1 MKKLLICFL
10 TAFTLISSTTLP
22 SFADTLS
29 DSKVKYNQ
37 ISDQIKNLDDKISEL
52 DSQINTFNTKIKTN
66 KDRISSV
73 EKEIDTTQLKIK
85 STEKQIDEGQA
96 VLSNRL
102 RAVYKSGN
110 YSLSSYVAF
119 IFDSNGLGDLLE
131 RINTISKI
139 VDADNIM
146 ITQLKDNSKSLR
158 NDAKNLVA
166 KKEEIV
172 KLNDENK
179 ENLKTVVAKQNDLK
193 ESKAKFDKEKSKI
206 QAVIKENEEKLIN
219 YPINVINNSS
229 SSINDLQ
236 NAVTTLRELLP
247 QLSTSSVKDNANSYI
262 SKGNDLISKKKAE
275 EKAAKERAEKEA
287 RERAE
292 REAREKAEQNKHNSN
307 SNKNNNSSNKHNNSS
322 NNSSNN
328 SNKNNNSSSSNNSNN
343 NASNNN
349 SSNNSSSNNNSS
361 SSNNNSN
368 SNTSSSKKT
377 LTMEATAYSGH
388 TTTAMGLRPVREP
401 NGIST
406 VAVDSS
412 VIPLGS
418 KVYVEGYGV
427 AIASDTGGAIIG
439 NKIDLFMNS
448 EAECLQFGR
457 RPVTVKILA
466 YPGEW

>member
-1 MKKLLICFL
+1 MKKILICFL
-10 TAFTLISSTTLP
+10 TAFTLMSSTTLP

-52 DSQINTFNTKIKTN
+52 DSEINALNNKIKTN

-119 IFDSNGLGDLLE
+119 IFESEGLGDLIE

-146 ITQLKDNSKSLR
+146 ITQLKDNSASLK

-172 KLNDENK
+172 KLNDENN

-193 ESKAKFDKEKSKI
+193 ESKAKFDKEKSKV

-219 YPINVINNSS
+219 YAVNVISSSS

-236 NAVTTLRELLP
+236 NAVTTLKELLP
-247 QLSTSSVKDNANSYI
+247 QISTSSVKDKANSYI
-262 SKGNDLISKKKAE
+262 SKGNDLINKKKDE
-275 EKAAKERAEKEA
+275 ERAAKEK
-287 RERAE
+287 AE
-292 REAREKAEQNKHNSN
+292 REAREKAEREAQ
-307 SNKNNNSSNKHNNSS
+307 
-322 NNSSNN
+322 NN
-328 SNKNNNSSSSNNSNN
+328 SNKNNNSNSSNSNSNSSNNSSNSNSSSNNSNN
-343 NASNNN
+343 TT
-349 SSNNSSSNNNSS
+349 SNNSSNSS
-361 SSNNNSN
+361 SSNNTNSSN
-368 SNTSSSKKT
+368 SNTSGKKT
-377 LTMEATAYSGH
+377 FTMEATAYSGH
-388 TTTAMGLRPVREP
+388 NTTAMGLRPVREP

-427 AIASDTGGAIIG
+427 AIASDTGGAIKG

-448 EAECLQFGR
+448 ESECLQFGR
-457 RPVTVKILA
+457 RPVTVTILA

>member
-1 MKKLLICFL
+1 MKKILICFL
-10 TAFTLISSTTLP
+10 TAFTLISSTALP

-37 ISDQIKNLDDKISEL
+37 ISEQIRDLDDKISDL
-52 DSQINTFNTKIKTN
+52 DSQINTLNDRIKTN
-66 KDRISSV
+66 KDRIKSV
-73 EKEIDTTQLKIK
+73 EKEINTTQLKIK

-102 RAVYKSGN
+102 RAAYKSGN

-119 IFDSNGLGDLLE
+119 VFDSDGLGDLLE

-146 ITQLKDNSKSLR
+146 ISQLKDNSASLQ

-166 KKEEIV
+166 KKAEIV
-172 KLNDENK
+172 KLNEENN

-219 YPINVINNSS
+219 YPINVINTSS

-236 NAVTTLRELLP
+236 NAVTTLKELLP
-247 QLSTSSVKDNANSYI
+247 QLSTSSVKDKTNSYI

-275 EKAAKERAEKEA
+275 EKAAKEKAEKEA
-287 RERAE
+287 REKA
-292 REAREKAEQNKHNSN
+292 AKEKAEAEK
-307 SNKNNNSSNKHNNSS
+307 NKNN
-322 NNSSNN
+322 
-328 SNKNNNSSSSNNSNN
+328 
-343 NASNNN
+343 SNNN
-349 SSNNSSSNNNSS
+349 SSNNSSNSQNNNNNNNSS
-361 SSNNNSN
+361 NNSNSNSNNTTSNNSSNSNNNSN
-368 SNTSSSKKT
+368 SNASAKKT
-377 LTMEATAYSGH
+377 FTMEATAYSGH
-388 TTTAMGLRPVREP
+388 NTTAMGLRPVREP

-427 AIASDTGGAIIG
+427 AIASDTGGAIKG

>member
-1 MKKLLICFL
+1 MKKILICFL
-10 TAFTLISSTTLP
+10 TAFTLMSSTTLP

-52 DSQINTFNTKIKTN
+52 DSEINALNNKIKTN

-119 IFDSNGLGDLLE
+119 IFESEGLGDLIE

-146 ITQLKDNSKSLR
+146 ITQLKDNSASLK

-172 KLNDENK
+172 KLNDENN

-193 ESKAKFDKEKSKI
+193 KSKAKFDKEKSKV

-219 YPINVINNSS
+219 YAVNVISSSS

-236 NAVTTLRELLP
+236 NAVTTLKELLP
-247 QLSTSSVKDNANSYI
+247 QISTSSVKDKANSYI
-262 SKGNDLISKKKAE
+262 SKGNDLINKKKDE
-275 EKAAKERAEKEA
+275 ERVAKEK
-287 RERAE
+287 AE
-292 REAREKAEQNKHNSN
+292 REAREKAEREAQ
-307 SNKNNNSSNKHNNSS
+307 
-322 NNSSNN
+322 NN
-328 SNKNNNSSSSNNSNN
+328 SNKNNNSNSSNSNSNSSNNSSSSNSSSNNSNN
-343 NASNNN
+343 TT
-349 SSNNSSSNNNSS
+349 SNNSSNSS
-361 SSNNNSN
+361 SSNNTNSSN
-368 SNTSSSKKT
+368 SNTSGKKT
-377 LTMEATAYSGH
+377 FTMEATAYSGH
-388 TTTAMGLRPVREP
+388 NTTAMGLRPVREP

-427 AIASDTGGAIIG
+427 AIASDTGGAIKG

-448 EAECLQFGR
+448 ESECLQFGR
-457 RPVTVKILA
+457 RPVTVTILA

>member
-1 MKKLLICFL
+1 MKKILICFL
-10 TAFTLISSTTLP
+10 TAFTLMSSTTLP

-52 DSQINTFNTKIKTN
+52 DSEINALNNKIKTN

-119 IFDSNGLGDLLE
+119 IFESEGLGDLIE

-146 ITQLKDNSKSLR
+146 ITQLKDNSASLK

-172 KLNDENK
+172 KLNDENN

-193 ESKAKFDKEKSKI
+193 KSKAKFDKEKSKV

-219 YPINVINNSS
+219 YPVNVISSSS

-236 NAVTTLRELLP
+236 NAVTTLKELLP
-247 QLSTSSVKDNANSYI
+247 QISTSSVKDKANSYI
-262 SKGNDLISKKKAE
+262 SKGNDLINKKKDE
-275 EKAAKERAEKEA
+275 ERAAKEK
-287 RERAE
+287 AE
-292 REAREKAEQNKHNSN
+292 REAREKAEREAQ
-307 SNKNNNSSNKHNNSS
+307 
-322 NNSSNN
+322 NN
-328 SNKNNNSSSSNNSNN
+328 SNKNNNSNSSNSNS
-343 NASNNN
+343 N
-349 SSNNSSSNNNSS
+349 SSNNSSSSNSS
-361 SSNNNSN
+361 SSNNTNSSN
-368 SNTSSSKKT
+368 SNTSGKKT
-377 LTMEATAYSGH
+377 FTMEATAYSGH
-388 TTTAMGLRPVREP
+388 NTTAMGPRPVREP

-427 AIASDTGGAIIG
+427 AIASDTGGAIKG

-448 EAECLQFGR
+448 ESECLQFGR
-457 RPVTVKILA
+457 RPVTVTILA

>member
-1 MKKLLICFL
+1 MKKILICFL

-52 DSQINTFNTKIKTN
+52 DSQINTLNTKIKTN

-139 VDADNIM
+139 VDADNVM
-146 ITQLKDNSKSLR
+146 ITQLKDNSKSLQ

-179 ENLKTVVAKQNDLK
+179 ENLKTVVEKQNDLK

-219 YPINVINNSS
+219 YPVNVINSSS

-236 NAVTTLRELLP
+236 NAVTTLSELLP
-247 QLSTSSVKDNANSYI
+247 QLSTSSVKDKANSYI
-262 SKGNDLISKKKAE
+262 SKGNDLISNKKAQ
-275 EKAAKERAEKEA
+275 EKAAKEKAEKEA

-292 REAREKAEQNKHNSN
+292 REAKERAEQNKNNSNKNNSSNNSSSN
-307 SNKNNNSSNKHNNSS
+307 SNKNNNSS
-322 NNSSNN
+322 
-328 SNKNNNSSSSNNSNN
+328 SNNSNN
-343 NASNNN
+343 NNSNN
-349 SSNNSSSNNNSS
+349 SSNNNNSS

-368 SNTSSSKKT
+368 SNTSSKKT

-388 TTTAMGLRPVREP
+388 TITAMGPKPVRDP

-427 AIASDTGGAIIG
+427 AIASDTGGAIVG

>member
-1 MKKLLICFL
+1 MKKILICFL
-10 TAFTLISSTTLP
+10 TAFTLMSSTTLP

-52 DSQINTFNTKIKTN
+52 DSEINALNNKIKTN

-119 IFDSNGLGDLLE
+119 IFESEGLGDLIE

-146 ITQLKDNSKSLR
+146 ITQLKDNSASLK

-172 KLNDENK
+172 KLNDENN

-193 ESKAKFDKEKSKI
+193 ESKAKFDKEKSKV

-219 YPINVINNSS
+219 YAVNVISSSS

-236 NAVTTLRELLP
+236 NAVTTLKELLP
-247 QLSTSSVKDNANSYI
+247 QISTSSVKDKANSYI
-262 SKGNDLISKKKAE
+262 SKGNDLINKKKDE
-275 EKAAKERAEKEA
+275 ERAAKEK
-287 RERAE
+287 AE
-292 REAREKAEQNKHNSN
+292 REAREKAEREAQ
-307 SNKNNNSSNKHNNSS
+307 
-322 NNSSNN
+322 NN
-328 SNKNNNSSSSNNSNN
+328 SNKNNNSNSSNSNSNSSNNSSSSNSSSNNSNN
-343 NASNNN
+343 TT
-349 SSNNSSSNNNSS
+349 SNNSSNSS
-361 SSNNNSN
+361 SSNNTNSSN
-368 SNTSSSKKT
+368 SNTSGKKT
-377 LTMEATAYSGH
+377 FTMEATAYSGH
-388 TTTAMGLRPVREP
+388 NTTAMGPRPVREP

-427 AIASDTGGAIIG
+427 AIASDTGGAIKG

-448 EAECLQFGR
+448 ESECLQFGR
-457 RPVTVKILA
+457 RPVTVTILA

>member
-1 MKKLLICFL
+1 MKKILICFL
-10 TAFTLISSTTLP
+10 TAFTLMSSTTLP

-52 DSQINTFNTKIKTN
+52 DSEINALNNKIKTN

-119 IFDSNGLGDLLE
+119 IFESEGLGDLIE

-146 ITQLKDNSKSLR
+146 ITQLKDNSASLK

-172 KLNDENK
+172 KLNDENN
-179 ENLKTVVAKQNDLK
+179 ENLKSVVAKQNDLK
-193 ESKAKFDKEKSKI
+193 ESKAKFDKEKSKV

-219 YPINVINNSS
+219 YAVNVISSSS

-236 NAVTTLRELLP
+236 NAVTTLKELLP
-247 QLSTSSVKDNANSYI
+247 QISTSSVKDKANSYI
-262 SKGNDLISKKKAE
+262 SKGNDLINKKKDE
-275 EKAAKERAEKEA
+275 ERAAKEK
-287 RERAE
+287 AE
-292 REAREKAEQNKHNSN
+292 REAREKAEREAQ
-307 SNKNNNSSNKHNNSS
+307 
-322 NNSSNN
+322 NN
-328 SNKNNNSSSSNNSNN
+328 SNKNNNSNSSNSNSNSSNNSSNSNSSSNNSNN
-343 NASNNN
+343 TT
-349 SSNNSSSNNNSS
+349 SNNSSNSS
-361 SSNNNSN
+361 SSNNTNSSN
-368 SNTSSSKKT
+368 SNTSGKKT
-377 LTMEATAYSGH
+377 FTMEATAYSGH
-388 TTTAMGLRPVREP
+388 NTTAMGLRPVREP

-427 AIASDTGGAIIG
+427 AIASDTGGAIKG

-448 EAECLQFGR
+448 ESECLQFGR
-457 RPVTVKILA
+457 RPVTVTILA

>member
-1 MKKLLICFL
+1 MKKILICFL
-10 TAFTLISSTTLP
+10 TAFTLMSSTTLP

-52 DSQINTFNTKIKTN
+52 DSEINALNNKIKTN

-119 IFDSNGLGDLLE
+119 IFESEGLGDLIE

-146 ITQLKDNSKSLR
+146 ITQLKDNSASLK

-172 KLNDENK
+172 KLNDENN

-193 ESKAKFDKEKSKI
+193 ESKAKFDKEKSKV

-219 YPINVINNSS
+219 YAVNVISSSS

-236 NAVTTLRELLP
+236 NAVTTLKELLP
-247 QLSTSSVKDNANSYI
+247 QISTSSVKDKANSYI
-262 SKGNDLISKKKAE
+262 SKGNDLINKKKDE
-275 EKAAKERAEKEA
+275 ERAAKEK
-287 RERAE
+287 AE
-292 REAREKAEQNKHNSN
+292 REAREKAEREAQ
-307 SNKNNNSSNKHNNSS
+307 
-322 NNSSNN
+322 NN
-328 SNKNNNSSSSNNSNN
+328 SNKNNNSNSSNSNSNSSNNSSNSNSSSNNSNN
-343 NASNNN
+343 TT
-349 SSNNSSSNNNSS
+349 SNNSSNSS
-361 SSNNNSN
+361 SSNNTNSSN
-368 SNTSSSKKT
+368 SNTSGKKT
-377 LTMEATAYSGH
+377 FTMEATAYSGH
-388 TTTAMGLRPVREP
+388 NTTAMGPRPVREP

-427 AIASDTGGAIIG
+427 AIASDTGGAIKG

-448 EAECLQFGR
+448 ESECLQFGR
-457 RPVTVKILA
+457 RPVTVTILA

>member
-1 MKKLLICFL
+1 MKKILICFL
-10 TAFTLISSTTLP
+10 TAFTLMSSTTLP

-52 DSQINTFNTKIKTN
+52 DSEINALNNKIKTN

-119 IFDSNGLGDLLE
+119 IFESEGLGDLIE

-146 ITQLKDNSKSLR
+146 ITQLKDNSASLK

-172 KLNDENK
+172 KLNDENN

-193 ESKAKFDKEKSKI
+193 ESKAKFDKEKSKV

-219 YPINVINNSS
+219 YAVNVISSSS

-236 NAVTTLRELLP
+236 NAVTTLKELLP
-247 QLSTSSVKDNANSYI
+247 QISTSSVKDKANSYI
-262 SKGNDLISKKKAE
+262 SKGNDLINKKKDE
-275 EKAAKERAEKEA
+275 ERVAKEK
-287 RERAE
+287 AE
-292 REAREKAEQNKHNSN
+292 REAREKAEREAQ
-307 SNKNNNSSNKHNNSS
+307 
-322 NNSSNN
+322 NN
-328 SNKNNNSSSSNNSNN
+328 SNKNNNSNSSNSNSNSSNNSSSSNSSSNNSNN
-343 NASNNN
+343 TT
-349 SSNNSSSNNNSS
+349 SNNSSNSS
-361 SSNNNSN
+361 SSNNTNSSN
-368 SNTSSSKKT
+368 SNTSGKKT
-377 LTMEATAYSGH
+377 FTMEATAYSGH
-388 TTTAMGLRPVREP
+388 NTTAMGPRPVREP

-427 AIASDTGGAIIG
+427 AIASDTGGAIKG

-448 EAECLQFGR
+448 ESECLQFGR
-457 RPVTVKILA
+457 RPVTVTILA

>member
-1 MKKLLICFL
+1 MKKILICFL
-10 TAFTLISSTTLP
+10 TAFTLMSSTTLP

-52 DSQINTFNTKIKTN
+52 DSEINALNNKIKTN

-119 IFDSNGLGDLLE
+119 IFESEGLGDLIE

-146 ITQLKDNSKSLR
+146 ITQLKDNSASLK

-172 KLNDENK
+172 KLNDENN

-193 ESKAKFDKEKSKI
+193 ESKAKFDKEKSKV

-219 YPINVINNSS
+219 YPVNVISSSS
-229 SSINDLQ
+229 SSINDLK
-236 NAVTTLRELLP
+236 NAVTTLKELLP
-247 QLSTSSVKDNANSYI
+247 QISTSSVKDKANSYI
-262 SKGNDLISKKKAE
+262 SKGNDLINKKKDE
-275 EKAAKERAEKEA
+275 ERVAKEK
-287 RERAE
+287 AE
-292 REAREKAEQNKHNSN
+292 REAREKAEREAQ
-307 SNKNNNSSNKHNNSS
+307 
-322 NNSSNN
+322 NN
-328 SNKNNNSSSSNNSNN
+328 SNKNNNSNSSNSNSNSSNNSSSSNSSSNNSNN
-343 NASNNN
+343 TT
-349 SSNNSSSNNNSS
+349 SNNSSNSS
-361 SSNNNSN
+361 SSNNTNSSN
-368 SNTSSSKKT
+368 SNTSGKKT
-377 LTMEATAYSGH
+377 FTMEATAYSGH
-388 TTTAMGLRPVREP
+388 NTTAMGLRPVREP

-427 AIASDTGGAIIG
+427 AIASDTGGAIKG

-448 EAECLQFGR
+448 ESECLQFGR
-457 RPVTVKILA
+457 RPVTVTILA

>member
-1 MKKLLICFL
+1 MKKILICFL
-10 TAFTLISSTTLP
+10 TAFTLMSSTTLP

-52 DSQINTFNTKIKTN
+52 DSEINALNNKIKTN

-119 IFDSNGLGDLLE
+119 IFESEGLGDLIE

-146 ITQLKDNSKSLR
+146 ITQLKDNSASLK

-172 KLNDENK
+172 KLNDENN

-193 ESKAKFDKEKSKI
+193 KSKAKFDKEKSKV

-219 YPINVINNSS
+219 YPVNVISSSS

-236 NAVTTLRELLP
+236 NAVTTLKELLP
-247 QLSTSSVKDNANSYI
+247 QISTSSVKDKANSYI
-262 SKGNDLISKKKAE
+262 SKGNDLINKKKDE
-275 EKAAKERAEKEA
+275 ERVAKEK
-287 RERAE
+287 AE
-292 REAREKAEQNKHNSN
+292 REAREKAEREAQ
-307 SNKNNNSSNKHNNSS
+307 
-322 NNSSNN
+322 NN
-328 SNKNNNSSSSNNSNN
+328 SNKNNNSNSSNSNS
-343 NASNNN
+343 N
-349 SSNNSSSNNNSS
+349 SSNNSSSSNSS
-361 SSNNNSN
+361 SSNNTNSSN
-368 SNTSSSKKT
+368 SNTSGKKT
-377 LTMEATAYSGH
+377 FTMEATAYSGH
-388 TTTAMGLRPVREP
+388 NTTAMGLRPVREP

-427 AIASDTGGAIIG
+427 AIASDTGGAIKG

-448 EAECLQFGR
+448 ESECLQFGR
-457 RPVTVKILA
+457 RPVTVTILA

>member
-1 MKKLLICFL
+1 MKKILICFL
-10 TAFTLISSTTLP
+10 TAFTLMSSTTLP

-52 DSQINTFNTKIKTN
+52 DSEINALNNKIKTN

-119 IFDSNGLGDLLE
+119 IFESEGLGDLIE

-146 ITQLKDNSKSLR
+146 ITQLKDNSASLK

-172 KLNDENK
+172 KLNDENN

-193 ESKAKFDKEKSKI
+193 ESKAKFDKEKSKV

-219 YPINVINNSS
+219 YAVNVISSSS

-236 NAVTTLRELLP
+236 NAVTTLKELLP
-247 QLSTSSVKDNANSYI
+247 QISTSSVKDKANSYI
-262 SKGNDLISKKKAE
+262 SKGNDLINKKKDE
-275 EKAAKERAEKEA
+275 ERAAKEK
-287 RERAE
+287 AE
-292 REAREKAEQNKHNSN
+292 REAREKAEREAQ
-307 SNKNNNSSNKHNNSS
+307 
-322 NNSSNN
+322 NN
-328 SNKNNNSSSSNNSNN
+328 SNKNNNSNSSNSNSNSSNNSSSSNSSSNNSNN
-343 NASNNN
+343 TT
-349 SSNNSSSNNNSS
+349 SNNSSNSS
-361 SSNNNSN
+361 SSNNTNSSN
-368 SNTSSSKKT
+368 SNTSGKKT
-377 LTMEATAYSGH
+377 FTMEATAYSGH
-388 TTTAMGLRPVREP
+388 NTTAMGLRPVREP

-427 AIASDTGGAIIG
+427 AIASDTGGAIKG

-448 EAECLQFGR
+448 ESECLQFGR
-457 RPVTVKILA
+457 RPVTVTILA

>member
-1 MKKLLICFL
+1 MKKILICFL
-10 TAFTLISSTTLP
+10 TAFTLMSSTTLP

-52 DSQINTFNTKIKTN
+52 DSEINALNNKIKTN

-119 IFDSNGLGDLLE
+119 IFESEGLGDLIE

-146 ITQLKDNSKSLR
+146 ITQLKDNSASLK

-172 KLNDENK
+172 KLNDENN

-193 ESKAKFDKEKSKI
+193 KSKAKFDKEKSKV

-219 YPINVINNSS
+219 YPVNVISSSS

-236 NAVTTLRELLP
+236 NAVTTLKELLP
-247 QLSTSSVKDNANSYI
+247 QISTSSVKDKANSYI
-262 SKGNDLISKKKAE
+262 SKGNDLINKKKDE
-275 EKAAKERAEKEA
+275 ERAAKEK
-287 RERAE
+287 AE
-292 REAREKAEQNKHNSN
+292 REAREKAEREAQ
-307 SNKNNNSSNKHNNSS
+307 
-322 NNSSNN
+322 NN
-328 SNKNNNSSSSNNSNN
+328 SNKNNNSNSSNSNSNSSNNSSSSNSSSNNSNN
-343 NASNNN
+343 TT
-349 SSNNSSSNNNSS
+349 SNNSSNSS
-361 SSNNNSN
+361 SSNNTNSSN
-368 SNTSSSKKT
+368 SNTSGKKT
-377 LTMEATAYSGH
+377 FTMEATAYSGH
-388 TTTAMGLRPVREP
+388 NTTAMGPRPVREP

-427 AIASDTGGAIIG
+427 AIASDTGGAIKG

-448 EAECLQFGR
+448 ESECLQFGR
-457 RPVTVKILA
+457 RPVTVTILA